1 MQPNNLTAL
10 DFEDIKASIKSY
22 LRTRNEF
29 TDYDFDGSSLSY
41 LIDTLAYNSYYTA
54 FNANMAI
61 NEAFLPSA
69 TVRDNVVNVA
79 KLLNYVPRSITS
91 SRGCLKLDVQTT
103 QTAGAYPSSVTL
115 RKGAVASG
123 GNYIFNILQDITS
136 TVNTTTGIATFDN
149 VMIMEGSVVT
159 FQYVV
164 NTFATQVYKVPS
176 EDADIS
182 TLSVRVKPNESSTT
196 SDLYSLTDTI
206 TDLTETT
213 RAYFLS
219 EGEDMRYEVK
229 FGDDTAG
236 RALKD
241 GEVVLLEYLVTSG
254 VEANEI
260 TTFSFMGSIVD
271 NVGNTYGTASTVL
284 TVKDKSQLGAG
295 AESLESIKYNAP
307 RFYSAQYRAVTAQD
321 YALIA
326 KKVYSNADSV
336 VAYGG
341 DALNPPIYGKVFIA
355 IQTKTGSLLN
365 DATKKSIAAD
375 MRKYAMA
382 SIDPVVIDP
391 EQMYLYLKVFAQ
403 YDPGT
408 ASNTSDIK
416 TNIQNGINDW
426 ASQTQIN
433 NFNSTFRAQ
442 AFEKA
447 VTLSDNS
454 LSDVSLQLSIL
465 KYINPNTNQ
474 TNTYCIATGSD
485 LYDSAPSNTGSSS
498 DGSSTT
504 NGSGDGTGTAGVTT
518 STSCKKEPVLLS
530 GPFRTADRP
539 GIYQQFEDDG
549 FGNLR
554 TFYNTGNKKVYTNNA
569 AGTVNY
575 NTGQICF
582 GPVNIIGAGI
592 DVPPSGSINVTDTTT
607 GAGSITNADLLPTG
621 IQIPVLFIPANV
633 ASIPAATPGTIINI
647 INPEVTVVPVGTTP
661 PPTIPLNSLT
671 PSVFNTVPT
680 TITVA
685 DITNAGDL
693 TTSSCF

>member
-54 FNANMAI
+54 FNANMAM

-123 GNYIFNILQDITS
+123 GNYIFNILEDITS

-149 VMIMEGSVVT
+149 VMVMEGSVVT
-159 FQYVV
+159 FQYIV

-206 TDLTETT
+206 TDLTGTT

-241 GEVVLLEYLVTSG
+241 GEVVLLEYWVTSG

-260 TTFSFMGSIVD
+260 TSFSFIGSVSD
-271 NVGNTYGTASTVL
+271 NTGTVYTGSSIAL
-284 TVKDKSQLGAG
+284 TVKDKSQLGAA
-295 AESLESIKYNAP
+295 AETLESIKYNAP
-307 RFYSAQYRAVTAQD
+307 RYYSAQYRAVTAQD
-321 YALIA
+321 YALIT

-341 DALNPPIYGKVFIA
+341 DALNPPIYGKVYIS
-355 IQTKTGSLLN
+355 IKTKTGSLLN

-375 MRKYAMA
+375 LRKYAMA

-391 EQMYLYLKVFAQ
+391 EDMYLYLKVFAQ

-416 TNIQNGINDW
+416 TNVQNGINDW
-426 ASQTQIN
+426 ASQSQIN

-454 LSDVSLQLSIL
+454 ISDVSLQLSIL
-465 KYINPNTNQ
+465 KYIKPNTNQ
-474 TNTYCIATGSD
+474 TNTYCISTGSE
-485 LYDSAPSNTGSSS
+485 LYDSAPSNS
-498 DGSSTT
+498 DGTT
-504 NGSGDGTGTAGVTT
+504 
-518 STSCKKEPVLLS
+518 CKKEPVLLS

-539 GIYQQFEDDG
+539 GIDQQFEDDG

-575 NTGQICF
+575 ATGQVCF
-582 GPVNIIGAGI
+582 GPINIIGAGI
-592 DVPPSGSINVTDTTT
+592 DTPPTGSVSITDSTT
-607 GAGSITNADLLPTG
+607 GVGTIVDATQLPTG
-621 IQIPVLFIPANV
+621 LQIPVLFIPANV
-633 ASIPAATPGTIINI
+633 ATIPAATPGTVINI

-685 DITNAGDL
+685 DITNSGDL

>member
-29 TDYDFDGSSLSY
+29 TDYDFDGSSLAY
-41 LIDTLAYNSYYTA
+41 LIDTLAYNSYYSA
-54 FNANMAI
+54 FNANMAM

-91 SRGCLKLDVQTT
+91 SRACLKLVVQTS

-115 RKGAVASG
+115 RKGAIATG

-149 VMIMEGSVVT
+149 VMVMEGSVVT
-159 FQYVV
+159 FQYIV

-206 TDLTETT
+206 TDLTGTT

-260 TTFSFMGSIVD
+260 TSFSFIGSVSD
-271 NVGNTYGTASTVL
+271 NTGTVYTGSSITL
-284 TVKDKSQLGAG
+284 TVKDKSQLGAA
-295 AESLESIKYNAP
+295 AETLESIKYNAP
-307 RFYSAQYRAVTAQD
+307 RYYSAQYRAVTAQD
-321 YALIA
+321 YALIT

-341 DALNPPIYGKVFIA
+341 DALNPPIYGKVYIS
-355 IQTKTGSLLN
+355 IKTKTGSLLN
-365 DATKKSIAAD
+365 DATKKTIAAD
-375 MRKYAMA
+375 LRKYAMA

-391 EQMYLYLKVFAQ
+391 EDVYLYLV
-403 YDPGT
+403 
-408 ASNTSDIK
+408 
-416 TNIQNGINDW
+416 
-426 ASQTQIN
+426 
-433 NFNSTFRAQ
+433 
-442 AFEKA
+442 
-447 VTLSDNS
+447 
-454 LSDVSLQLSIL
+454 
-465 KYINPNTNQ
+465 
-474 TNTYCIATGSD
+474 
-485 LYDSAPSNTGSSS
+485 
-498 DGSSTT
+498 
-504 NGSGDGTGTAGVTT
+504 
-518 STSCKKEPVLLS
+518 
-530 GPFRTADRP
+530 
-539 GIYQQFEDDG
+539 
-549 FGNLR
+549 
-554 TFYNTGNKKVYTNNA
+554 
-569 AGTVNY
+569 
-575 NTGQICF
+575 
-582 GPVNIIGAGI
+582 
-592 DVPPSGSINVTDTTT
+592 
-607 GAGSITNADLLPTG
+607 
-621 IQIPVLFIPANV
+621 
-633 ASIPAATPGTIINI
+633 
-647 INPEVTVVPVGTTP
+647 
-661 PPTIPLNSLT
+661 
-671 PSVFNTVPT
+671 
-680 TITVA
+680 
-685 DITNAGDL
+685 
-693 TTSSCF
+693 

>member
-159 FQYVV
+159 FQYIV

-206 TDLTETT
+206 TDLTGTT

-241 GEVVLLEYLVTSG
+241 GEVVLLEYLVTFGS
-254 VEANEI
+254 EANEI
-260 TTFSFMGSIVD
+260 TSFSFIGSVSD
-271 NVGNTYGTASTVL
+271 NTGTVYTGSSITL
-284 TVKDKSQLGAG
+284 TVKDKSQLGAA
-295 AESLESIKYNAP
+295 AETLESIKYNAP
-307 RFYSAQYRAVTAQD
+307 RYYSAQYRAVTAQD
-321 YALIA
+321 YALIT

-341 DALNPPIYGKVFIA
+341 DALNPPIYGKVYIS
-355 IQTKTGSLLN
+355 IKTKTGSLLN
-365 DATKKSIAAD
+365 DATKKTIAAD
-375 MRKYAMA
+375 LRKYAMA

-391 EQMYLYLKVFAQ
+391 EDMYLYLKVFAQ

-416 TNIQNGINDW
+416 TNVQNGINDW
-426 ASQTQIN
+426 ASQSQIN

-454 LSDVSLQLSIL
+454 ISDVSLQLSIL
-465 KYINPNTNQ
+465 KYIRPNTNQ
-474 TNTYCIATGSD
+474 TNTYCISTGSE
-485 LYDSAPSNTGSSS
+485 LYDSAPSNS
-498 DGSSTT
+498 DGTT
-504 NGSGDGTGTAGVTT
+504 
-518 STSCKKEPVLLS
+518 CKK
-530 GPFRTADRP
+530 
-539 GIYQQFEDDG
+539 
-549 FGNLR
+549 
-554 TFYNTGNKKVYTNNA
+554 
-569 AGTVNY
+569 
-575 NTGQICF
+575 
-582 GPVNIIGAGI
+582 
-592 DVPPSGSINVTDTTT
+592 
-607 GAGSITNADLLPTG
+607 
-621 IQIPVLFIPANV
+621 
-633 ASIPAATPGTIINI
+633 
-647 INPEVTVVPVGTTP
+647 
-661 PPTIPLNSLT
+661 
-671 PSVFNTVPT
+671 
-680 TITVA
+680 
-685 DITNAGDL
+685 
-693 TTSSCF
+693 

>member
-159 FQYVV
+159 FQYIV

-206 TDLTETT
+206 TDLTGTT

-260 TTFSFMGSIVD
+260 TSFSFIGSVSD
-271 NVGNTYGTASTVL
+271 NTGTVYTGSSIAL
-284 TVKDKSQLGAG
+284 TVKDKSQLGAA
-295 AESLESIKYNAP
+295 AETLESIKYNAP
-307 RFYSAQYRAVTAQD
+307 RYYSAQYRAVTAQD
-321 YALIA
+321 YALIT

-341 DALNPPIYGKVFIA
+341 DALNPPIYGKVYIS
-355 IQTKTGSLLN
+355 IKTKTGSLLN
-365 DATKKSIAAD
+365 DATKKTIAAD
-375 MRKYAMA
+375 LRKYAMA

-391 EQMYLYLKVFAQ
+391 EDMYLYLKVFAQ

-416 TNIQNGINDW
+416 TNVQNGINDW
-426 ASQTQIN
+426 ASQSQIN

-454 LSDVSLQLSIL
+454 ISDVSLQLSIL
-465 KYINPNTNQ
+465 KYIKPNTNQ
-474 TNTYCIATGSD
+474 TNTYCISTGSE
-485 LYDSAPSNTGSSS
+485 LYDSAPSNS
-498 DGSSTT
+498 DGTT
-504 NGSGDGTGTAGVTT
+504 
-518 STSCKKEPVLLS
+518 CKKEPVLLS

-539 GIYQQFEDDG
+539 GIDQQFEDDG

-575 NTGQICF
+575 ATGQICF
-582 GPVNIIGAGI
+582 GPINIIGAGI
-592 DVPPSGSINVTDTTT
+592 DTPPTGSVSITDSTT
-607 GAGSITNADLLPTG
+607 GVGTIIDATQLPTG
-621 IQIPVLFIPANV
+621 LQIPVLFIPANV
-633 ASIPAATPGTIINI
+633 ATIPAATPGTVINI

-685 DITNAGDL
+685 DITNSGDL